1 MENTP
6 ARSLLDDGAEAVV
19 EKQRRIQ
26 QQQDGKDAAK
36 SEKDG
41 SAESKRPPVQ
51 AGLTQQPELPL
62 PAQHLEKP
70 GLEADM
76 QMQPRFRPEATRTAA
91 SLNG

>member
-1 MENTP
+1 MANTTS
-6 ARSLLDDGAEAVV
+6 RSLPDDGSQAVV
-19 EKQRRIQ
+19 DKQRSIQ
-26 QQQDGKDAAK
+26 QQQDGKDALK

-41 SAESKRPPVQ
+41 GAESKKLPVQ
-51 AGLTQQPELPL
+51 VGLTQQPEPPF